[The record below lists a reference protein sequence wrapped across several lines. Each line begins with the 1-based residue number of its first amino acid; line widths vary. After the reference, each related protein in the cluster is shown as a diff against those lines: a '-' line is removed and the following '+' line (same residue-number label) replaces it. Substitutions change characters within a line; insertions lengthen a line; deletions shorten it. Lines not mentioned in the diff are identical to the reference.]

1 MFPVIRFYLTFAPL
15 NLNYIVFGDGYETA
29 TGRYFE
35 SLVTTCKGNGLCFEA
50 GIGKG
55 ATIAWLMKNVFPFSV
70 NVSWQ
75 NP

>member
-1 MFPVIRFYLTFAPL
+1 MRLQKENSPAVSHMFPVIRFYLTFAPL
-15 NLNYIVFGDGYETA
+15 NLNYIVFGDGDETA

-55 ATIAWLMKNVFPFSV
+55 ATIA
-70 NVSWQ
+70 
-75 NP
+75 